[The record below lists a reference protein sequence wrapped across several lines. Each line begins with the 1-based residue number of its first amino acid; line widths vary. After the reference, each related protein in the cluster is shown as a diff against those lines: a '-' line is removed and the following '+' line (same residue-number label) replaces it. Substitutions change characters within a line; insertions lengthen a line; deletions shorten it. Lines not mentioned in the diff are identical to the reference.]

1 MTENFENR
9 NTYISVYLLTI
20 LIGFPTNLLALC
32 ALIQKIRNKATPN
45 SILLLNLTI
54 SDLCFLVFLLFKIA
68 EQIAGRWVFPTFL
81 CPFTGLV
88 YFSTI
93 YSSTLFLTARS
104 CWNFLTRIERICMLP
119 SLIRK
124 LFFRGTEKL
133 GRAGPQE
140 QNVGSFDNN
149 NVGSN
154 SFNDNGNSYDS
165 GSYGGN
171 SRSFDN
177 NKVGDNSFNDN
188 GNSYNGPEI
197 WY

>member
-1 MTENFENR
+1 MQVKVVAIFLA
-9 NTYISVYLLTI
+9 VCLLT
-20 LIGFPTNLLALC
+20 LEG
-32 ALIQKIRNKATPN
+32 
-45 SILLLNLTI
+45 
-54 SDLCFLVFLLFKIA
+54 
-68 EQIAGRWVFPTFL
+68 
-81 CPFTGLV
+81 
-88 YFSTI
+88 
-93 YSSTLFLTARS
+93 
-104 CWNFLTRIERICMLP
+104 TRAAP
-119 SLIRK
+119 
-124 LFFRGTEKL
+124 G
-133 GRAGPQE
+133 
-140 QNVGSFDNN
+140 NVGSFDNN